1 MSKFDKIFAARQEPA
16 KTPKQAK
23 SSKATKSTPKVPQVT
38 AAKAKKSLV
47 STLPPHIA
55 APAGKR
61 RGRPPAKRS
70 DPNYLGFTTYI
81 HRDVHRRVKMR
92 LLENAEGQELSELV
106 EELLR
111 AWLSRK

>member
-16 KTPKQAK
+16 TKAPKKAK
-23 SSKATKSTPKVPQVT
+23 PSKAALKVPQVAPAT
-38 AAKAKKSLV
+38 SKKSTV

-92 LLENAEGQELSELV
+92 LLENAEDQELSELV
-106 EELLR
+106 EALLR

>member
-16 KTPKQAK
+16 TKAPQKVKPSKT
-23 SSKATKSTPKVPQVT
+23 TKSAPKVPPT
-38 AAKAKKSLV
+38 TAKKSPV
-47 STLPPHIA
+47 STLPPHIL

-81 HRDVHRRVKMR
+81 HRDVHRRVKMQ
-92 LLENAEGQELSELV
+92 LLANDEGQELSELV